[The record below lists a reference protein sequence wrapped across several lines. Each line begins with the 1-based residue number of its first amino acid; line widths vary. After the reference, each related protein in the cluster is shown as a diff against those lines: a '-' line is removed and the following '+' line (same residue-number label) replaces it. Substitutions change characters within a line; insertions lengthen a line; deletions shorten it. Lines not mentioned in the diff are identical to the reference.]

1 MFIIYTCQPADGFFL
16 LVDRKWVRE
25 FPVTHFI
32 DHTRHK
38 CRILSDDV
46 IILITEDDVIILIT
60 EDDVI
65 ILITEDDVILSITED
80 DVILSITEDD
90 VINYIHILYL
100 YTRSVYIHYN
110 IVVML

>member
-1 MFIIYTCQPADGFFL
+1 MFIIYTCQPADRFFL

-32 DHTRHK
+32 DDTRHK
-38 CRILSDDV
+38 CRILS
-46 IILITEDDVIILIT
+46 DDVIILIT

-100 YTRSVYIHYN
+100 YTHSVYIHYN